1 MDEPAP
7 MSEAMAAYM
16 ARLQDRT
23 RADYSP
29 SLPPKR
35 RRPPGMPEADPEK
48 TPATLL
54 DAIRHAWTSGGFPV
68 TLQGATGTGK
78 SCCAAVV
85 LNRVLEREE
94 RKAAKEDREPVSPLW
109 WSWPRL
115 CDVLVQCRRD
125 GFAMVEGTVGDKFAM
140 HEADLWRMLRHP
152 RFVVVDEIGTR
163 VANEVR
169 LEAMWQLLEARGRMP
184 TLFTTNLEIKEVP
197 VVFDARVL
205 SRLSAGTWIEVKGQD
220 RRADGFGSR
229 KRVVEV

>member
-1 MDEPAP
+1 MTEPAP
-7 MSEAMAAYM
+7 MSDTMAAYM
-16 ARLQDRT
+16 ARLRDRT
-23 RADYSP
+23 QQYYSP
-29 SLPPKR
+29 SSKPRSRKPL
-35 RRPPGMPEADPEK
+35 GMPEADPEQ
-48 TPATLL
+48 TPDGLL
-54 DAIRHAWTSGGFPV
+54 KAIRLAWASGCFPV
-68 TLQGATGTGK
+68 TLQGPTGTGK

-94 RKAAKEDREPVSPLW
+94 RKATEEDREPVPPLW

-169 LEAMWQLLEARGRMP
+169 LEAMWQLLEARGRLP
-184 TLFTTNLEIKEVP
+184 TLFTTNLTLQEVP
-197 VVFDARVL
+197 RVFDARVL
-205 SRLSAGTWIEVKGQD
+205 SRLSAGTWIEVRGQD
-220 RRADGFGSR
+220 RRAEGFGSR
-229 KRVVEV
+229 KKIVGA